1 MTGVTS
7 APAPRSGSEADGI
20 PVPGGALHD
29 PDAGPHPTAAADPKR
44 WFALAVLAAGLS
56 MIVLDGTIV
65 GVALPRII
73 DVLHLDLT
81 QAQWVNSL
89 YSIVFAALLLS
100 FGRIGDRLGRR
111 TLFVVGVAVF
121 VLGSVGAAMAGG
133 AGALIAARAVQGLG
147 GAMVLPSTLATV
159 NATFRGR
166 DRATAFGVWGAVM
179 AGMAAVGPLL
189 GGWLTTSFDWRW
201 IFLVNV
207 PIGVLVILGT
217 IRWVPATR
225 SSVSARG
232 LDVDGLLTS
241 GIGLALITFGLIEGS
256 RLGWWRPMT
265 DFRALGLSWP
275 RTSAVS
281 IVPVALVVGALFLG
295 LFVLWE
301 RHRARVRRDAI
312 LELTLF
318 SIPTFTWGNVTAT
331 AVAAGEFAL
340 VFVLPLY
347 LVNALGLTIMGA
359 GLVLAAM
366 AVGAFVSGA
375 QARHIAER
383 YSPTTV
389 VVIGLVLEIVG
400 AGTVALLLS
409 ASLSPWAVALP
420 MTVYGIGLGLASA
433 QLTSTVL
440 ADIPTDRSGSAS
452 ATQSTV
458 RQVGA
463 ALGSALAGSA
473 LAVGLGAVL
482 PGRLA
487 AVDGLPATVADALAT
502 STSTSA
508 GGAIQALQA
517 QGTHGQLGALG
528 PQVTRVLA
536 GGFAD
541 AARVSVAVAVAFL
554 VLGLIGA
561 LFVARAAR
569 ATRPPVG

>member
-7 APAPRSGSEADGI
+7 VESTASGSKPDGVLA
-20 PVPGGALHD
+20 PEGRVGSEDLMTTND
-29 PDAGPHPTAAADPKR
+29 PRR
-44 WFALAVLAAGLS
+44 WFALAVLAGGLS
-56 MIVLDGTIV
+56 MIVLDGAIV

-81 QAQWVNSL
+81 EAQWVNSL
-89 YSIVFAALLLS
+89 YSMVFGALLLF
-100 FGRIGDRLGRR
+100 FGRIGDRIGRR
-111 TLFVVGVAVF
+111 TLFVVGVAIF
-121 VLGSVGAAMAGG
+121 VLGSVAAAMSGG
-133 AGALIAARAVQGLG
+133 AGTLIPARAVQGLG

-207 PIGVLVILGT
+207 PIGVLVIVGT
-217 IRWVPATR
+217 LRWVPATK
-225 SSVSARG
+225 SAVSARG

-241 GIGLALITFGLIEGS
+241 GIGLALIVFGLIEGS
-256 RLGWWRPMT
+256 RLGWWRPMA
-265 DFRALGLSWP
+265 DFQALGLSWP
-275 RTSAVS
+275 GTAAIS
-281 IVPVALVVGALFLG
+281 IVPVSLILGVIFLG
-295 LFVLWE
+295 LFILWE
-301 RHRARVRRDAI
+301 RHRARVHRDAI

-318 SIPTFTWGNVTAT
+318 TVPTFTWGNLTAT

-366 AVGAFVSGA
+366 AVGAFISGA
-375 QARHIAER
+375 QARHLAER
-383 YSPTTV
+383 WSPV
-389 VVIGLVLEIVG
+389 VVVIIGLVLEIVG
-400 AGTVALLLS
+400 AGAVALLLS
-409 ASLSPWAVALP
+409 ASLNPWAVALP

-440 ADIPTDRSGSAS
+440 ADIPIDRSGSAS

-487 AVDGLPATVADALAT
+487 AVDGLPATMAGTLAT

-517 QGTHGQLGALG
+517 EGTHGQLGALG
-528 PQVTRVLA
+528 PQVTHALA

-541 AARVSVAVAVAFL
+541 AARVAVAVAVVFL
-554 VLGLIGA
+554 LLGLLGA
-561 LFVARAAR
+561 LRVARAAR
-569 ATRPPVG
+569 ATAASSG